1 MRLDVIT
8 RVCGAAAV
16 LTVAACGQA
25 STDSSAGG
33 GGQAATQTSTAASS
47 PSSTAAAA
55 TVTSASIGGRSLLVA
70 ASNGRTLYQF
80 SKDQSGSGTSA
91 CTGGCASTWP
101 PLTVAAG
108 TMPTATGITGQ
119 WGTITRSD
127 GGGTQVTYNGKPLY
141 FFSGDSK
148 AGDTNGNYP
157 NWSSVTVSGAAGS
170 SPAAASSAASS
181 YSGY

>member
-1 MRLDVIT
+1 MRVDVIA

-25 STDSSAGG
+25 STDSSNAGG
-33 GGQAATQTSTAASS
+33 GGQAATQSSPAAPSPS
-47 PSSTAAAA
+47 PSSSTA

-70 ASNGRTLYQF
+70 VSNGRTLYQF
-80 SKDQSGSGTSA
+80 SKDQAGSGTSA
-91 CTGGCASTWP
+91 CTGSCATRWP
-101 PLTVAAG
+101 AFTVASG
-108 TMPTATGITGQ
+108 TQPSAPGIAGQ

-170 SPAAASSAASS
+170 AAAATPSASS